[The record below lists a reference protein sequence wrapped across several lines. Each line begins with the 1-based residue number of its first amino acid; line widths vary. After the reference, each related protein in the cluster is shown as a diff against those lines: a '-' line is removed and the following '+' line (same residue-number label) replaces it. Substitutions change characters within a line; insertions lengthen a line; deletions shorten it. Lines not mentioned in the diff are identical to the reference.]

1 MKSRTISG
9 QITLEEYLAGIAGET
24 AARRAVPEPLHGAIP
39 EPVRASLIGSSR
51 PGGRLRIERA
61 ILDNHELSYE
71 PIRAAIDA
79 YAGVTDLS
87 EHVDYHRRGIHGRTG
102 WISWPLA
109 VSWIAEQVR
118 AGSWLDERERMS
130 EEAAVQAGEER
141 RRAWKI

>member
-1 MKSRTISG
+1 M
-9 QITLEEYLAGIAGET
+9 AGIGEA
-24 AARRAVPEPLHGAIP
+24 AARAADPAEPEALREELP
-39 EPVRASLIGSSR
+39 ESVRASLLESSR
-51 PGGRLRIERA
+51 PGGRLRIEQA
-61 ILDNHELSYE
+61 ILEHPGISYE

-79 YAGVTDLS
+79 YEGVTDLS